1 MKELFTETSQYR
13 NWFYS
18 KEKLQE
24 IREKNHVS
32 AVERVKQRVLEEA
45 ELQKLVSA
53 KSTPTRGEQP
63 ERVNSP
69 RLNPS
74 EIEYLK
80 MEDELALC
88 NYYQTQ
94 IPLVDSKFPE
104 EIQKNKFTDK
114 VKASAITYVKRFYL
128 RNTMMDYH
136 PRDIMI
142 TCLFLAAKTEF
153 SFVPIEDFIK
163 FLTTKATK
171 EVFFDLE
178 LIVARS
184 LRYEFT
190 VHHPYLSAYGLFLDM
205 QTALKDAKKIQAIYE
220 KSKEYIHKS
229 LFTDTMFLYQP
240 SQIALATVRIAAK
253 ELNFDLNSYFRIKFN
268 SEPKGKLD
276 NLYKILDEIEKIIK
290 EYEPTPLNK
299 AKEIDARLHKC
310 KNPEKNPNSAISR
323 KRKLEREGLE
333 DADHHKKKRIED
345 EYQKSLEEVFK

>member
-24 IREKNHVS
+24 IREKNHAS
-32 AVERVKQRVLEEA
+32 AVERVKQRMLEEA
-45 ELQKLVSA
+45 ELQKSI
-53 KSTPTRGEQP
+53 PTRGEQP
-63 ERVNSP
+63 ERINSP
-69 RLNPS
+69 RLNPA

-94 IPLVDSKFPE
+94 IPLVVSKFPE

-136 PRDIMI
+136 PRDIII

-163 FLTTKATK
+163 FLPTKATK

-190 VHHPYLSAYGLFLDM
+190 IHHPYLSAYGLFLDM
-205 QTALKDAKKIQAIYE
+205 QTVLKDAKTIQVIYE
-220 KSKEYIHKS
+220 KSKEFIHKS

-253 ELNFDLNSYFRIKFN
+253 ELNFNLNSYFSIKFN
-268 SEPKGKLD
+268 SEPKEKLD
-276 NLYKILDEIEKIIK
+276 SLYKKLDEIENIIK

-333 DADHHKKKRIED
+333 DADNHKKKKIED